1 MLGIATLQL
10 ILKKANDVNLLSLI
24 NQHFVM
30 RKKNILITKTK
41 KTRVIIKIKN
51 ILKIILR
58 NCCQYHHPR
67 NMKIVEKDMVASFM
81 TL

>member
-1 MLGIATLQL
+1 MTRLVVPMLGIDTLQL

-41 KTRVIIKIKN
+41 KTRVIIKIK
-51 ILKIILR
+51 
-58 NCCQYHHPR
+58 
-67 NMKIVEKDMVASFM
+67 
-81 TL
+81 